1 MCLKL
6 GNENPKNLSLGRTT
20 LCLCIYLPVTSK
32 YTISIYVAKN
42 TKRPARTTYRA
53 ILLVSCDWFT
63 FDYFS
68 YLVLTSFLVYLLPI
82 YCLCRN
88 NYYYCIN
95 VGLFWNNCTEVRFQL
110 LRIHDNNI
118 TDLKQKTLLLSYLV
132 LLCIL
137 ILLLNYRKIF

>member
-1 MCLKL
+1 MLLKTQKGL
-6 GNENPKNLSLGRTT
+6 LVLSR
-20 LCLCIYLPVTSK
+20 
-32 YTISIYVAKN
+32 
-42 TKRPARTTYRA
+42 YRA

-68 YLVLTSFLVYLLPI
+68 YLVLTSFLVSFIFLL
-82 YCLCRN
+82 YTATATTTTT
-88 NYYYCIN
+88 YYCIN

-137 ILLLNYRKIF
+137 ILVLLNYRKRF